1 MPIWVLV
8 IAYWLHMAATVAWI
22 GGLFFQAL
30 VLPSSFSRNLGID
43 QQAKLMESI
52 RKRFEPIA
60 WLSLFILIGTGLT
73 QMTAN
78 PQYEGLLSISNQ
90 WASAILIK
98 HVAIAFLVIVAGAQ
112 TWVIQPRLNRHLIR
126 LAQSKANSDE
136 IKQTLNRQKALTQ
149 VNMIL
154 SLIVLALTAVA
165 RSS

>member
-1 MPIWVLV
+1 MPIWALI

-22 GGLFFQAL
+22 GGLFFQAV
-30 VLPSSFSRNLGID
+30 VLPNSFSRNLGID

-78 PQYEGLLSISNQ
+78 PQYEGFLSISNQ

-98 HVAIAFLVIVAGAQ
+98 HIAIAFMVIVAGAQ
-112 TWVIQPRLNRHLIR
+112 TWVIQPRLIRHLIR

>member
-1 MPIWVLV
+1 
-8 IAYWLHMAATVAWI
+8 MAATVAWI
-22 GGLFFQAL
+22 GGLFFQAV
-30 VLPSSFSRNLGID
+30 VLPNSFSRNLGID

-78 PQYEGLLSISNQ
+78 PQYEGFLSISNQ

-98 HVAIAFLVIVAGAQ
+98 HIAIAFMVIVAGAQ
-112 TWVIQPRLNRHLIR
+112 TWVIQPRLIRHLIR